1 MSPVFCDL
9 GSIHVRCG
17 ASHSTLRTRETL
29 NSVPNGTPKMAFMNR
44 MTFWDLWCTPFIH
57 HLYTIYIP
65 FQTSLAAH
73 GATSSKPRNQREHRL
88 RPRPSHSRGC
98 TKYPPW
104 SDPMVVNSQF
114 QGGAKNDTLDNFNT
128 LTIILYICVYH
139 ILPVVPHK
147 AVAEVSKIGNL

>member
-1 MSPVFCDL
+1 MEKMLIKHQSSGNLWLRTWDIDL

-29 NSVPNGTPKMAFMNR
+29 NSVPNGTPQNGLYEQNDFLG
-44 MTFWDLWCTPFIH
+44 FVV
-57 HLYTIYIP
+57 YTIYIP

-98 TKYPPW
+98 TKYPPRT
-104 SDPMVVNSQF
+104 DPMVVNSQF
-114 QGGAKNDTLDNFNT
+114 QGGVKNDTLDNFNT

-139 ILPVVPHK
+139 IT
-147 AVAEVSKIGNL
+147 